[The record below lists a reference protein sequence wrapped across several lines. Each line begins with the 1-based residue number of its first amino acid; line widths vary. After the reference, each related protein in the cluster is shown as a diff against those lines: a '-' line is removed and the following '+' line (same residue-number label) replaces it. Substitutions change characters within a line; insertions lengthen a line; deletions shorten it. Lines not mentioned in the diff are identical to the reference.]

1 MNFVSPK
8 IINSP
13 ISGQP
18 VKPRLRTYI
27 RGQQEIVEAEW
38 IDPASGTFIQKG
50 VVSVKD
56 ISKPESDKK

>member
-1 MNFVSPK
+1 MNIVQPK
-8 IINSP
+8 IIKSP
-13 ISGQP
+13 ISGEP

-27 RGQQEIVEAEW
+27 RGQQEITEAEW

-56 ISKPESDKK
+56 LPKPEKK

>member
-1 MNFVSPK
+1 MNMVQPK

-27 RGQQEIVEAEW
+27 RGQKEITEAEW
-38 IDPASGTFIQKG
+38 IDPASGAFIQKG
-50 VVSVKD
+50 VVSVRD
-56 ISKPESDKK
+56 LPPPEKK